1 MRPVSNRARRLGAL
15 GAFTALSTVMAMG
28 TATAQTQLNGTW
40 ASFTRCPVDN
50 PTMLAADGMTDT
62 ALCVSSHS
70 ASGVIK
76 LGNTTVPTGASDL
89 QIGVVT
95 HPEGGSTLVSPAGG
109 ALIADSATLPGG
121 LLGLMCPS
129 NVPVVSGVCK
139 SITSASLNKVTA
151 TIESVNSPS
160 DFQLLAGTT
169 TGVPI
174 VTLPVRIHLQNPL
187 LGDKCYIGSSS
198 NPIVLRPQNVTLPE
212 VGTEAFD
219 ANGTPNPDGVMG
231 RINLVGANQGDSTF
245 AVPGASG
252 CGLGLLDWAVNLKT
266 ALPAASGKNS
276 LTLNSAATYAATIND
291 PSSVAPNQGKAL
303 SQYWHSA
310 AK

>member
-1 MRPVSNRARRLGAL
+1 
-15 GAFTALSTVMAMG
+15 MAIG
-28 TATAQTQLNGTW
+28 TATAQTQLNGNW
-40 ASFTRCPVDN
+40 APFSRCPVDN
-50 PTMLAADGMTDT
+50 PTMLAADGVNDS

-70 ASGVIK
+70 ASGSIK

-95 HPEGGSTLVSPAGG
+95 HPGGTSTLVSPAEG
-109 ALIADSATLPGG
+109 ALVADSANLPGG

-129 NVPVVSGVCK
+129 NIPVVSGICNQ
-139 SITSASLNKVTA
+139 ITNVSLNKVTA

-169 TGVPI
+169 TGKPI
-174 VTLPVRIHLQNPL
+174 VTLPVRIHLENPF
-187 LGDKCYIGSSS
+187 LGSNCYIGSSS
-198 NPIVLRPQNVTLPE
+198 NPIVLRPQNLTRPAPS
-212 VGTEAFD
+212 TEAFNGD
-219 ANGTPNPDGVMG
+219 GTPDPTGPLG
-231 RINLVGANQGDSTF
+231 RINLIGANQGDSTF

-266 ALPAASGKNS
+266 GLPAASGTNS
-276 LTLNSAATYAATIND
+276 VTLNSAATYVATIND
-291 PSSVAPNQGKAL
+291 PTSVAPDQGKVL

>member
-1 MRPVSNRARRLGAL
+1 MRPVSTRVRVSAL

-28 TATAQTQLNGTW
+28 TATAQTQLNGVW
-40 ASFTRCPVDN
+40 GSFTRCPVDH

-95 HPEGGSTLVSPAGG
+95 HPDGGSTLVSPAGG
-109 ALIADSATLPGG
+109 ALVADSATLPGG

-139 SITSASLNKVTA
+139 SITNATLNKVTA

-169 TGVPI
+169 TGEPI

-187 LGDKCYIGSSS
+187 LGDKCYIGSAAK
-198 NPIVLRPQNVTLPE
+198 PIVLKPQNVTQPE
-212 VGTEAFD
+212 ASTEAFD
-219 ANGTPNPDGVMG
+219 ANGTSNPDGVMG
-231 RINLVGANQGDSTF
+231 RINLTGANQGDSTF
-245 AVPGASG
+245 TVPGASG
-252 CGLGLLDWAVNLKT
+252 CGAGLLDWAVNLKT
-266 ALPAASGKNS
+266 GLPAASGKNS
-276 LTLNSAATYAATIND
+276 VALNGASTYVATIND
-291 PSSVAPNQGKAL
+291 PSTVAPDQGKAL
-303 SQYWHSA
+303 AQYWHSA
-310 AK
+310 VK